1 MMRKIFWSGIILVI
15 ILFNTMP
22 LFAHPHVFIDYQAN
36 FIFNQKGLSGVKL
49 KWIFDEFYSASL
61 LRDYDQ
67 KHDKSLSVSEV
78 KRLQKEAF
86 AAIANYNYFCDLRLN
101 KKVFVIRS
109 ITDFNAAVE
118 NNRLIYVFFIPCQI
132 IAKQNG
138 QEIRLALYDSTYYIS
153 IALKNVNAVSITNPA
168 KLRCAL
174 AIDEFSGELPEA
186 LQTMPE
192 EIIIKFQK

>member
-49 KWIFDEFYSASL
+49 KWIFDEFYSASS

-109 ITDFNAAVE
+109 ITDFNAAAE

-138 QEIRLALYDSTYYIS
+138 LLCGFLIAILQSVSAIAIVLTLNFIIRQSFTATFEDINWALSGVWS
-153 IALKNVNAVSITNPA
+153 K
-168 KLRCAL
+168 L
-174 AIDEFSGELPEA
+174 AIKLLMIEVFLS
-186 LQTMPE
+186 
-192 EIIIKFQK
+192 

>member
-138 QEIRLALYDSTYYIS
+138 LLCGFLIAILQSVSAIAIVLTLNFIIRQSFTATFEDINWALSGVWS
-153 IALKNVNAVSITNPA
+153 K
-168 KLRCAL
+168 L
-174 AIDEFSGELPEA
+174 AIKLLMIEVFLS
-186 LQTMPE
+186 
-192 EIIIKFQK
+192 

>member
-49 KWIFDEFYSASL
+49 KWIFDEFYSASS

-138 QEIRLALYDSTYYIS
+138 LLCGFLIAILQSVSAIAIVLTLNFIIRQSFTATFEDINWALSGVWS
-153 IALKNVNAVSITNPA
+153 K
-168 KLRCAL
+168 L
-174 AIDEFSGELPEA
+174 AIKLLMIEVFLS
-186 LQTMPE
+186 
-192 EIIIKFQK
+192 

>member
-49 KWIFDEFYSASL
+49 KWIFDEFYSASS

-132 IAKQNG
+132 IAKQIGLLCGFLIAILQSVSAIAIVLTLNFI
-138 QEIRLALYDSTYYIS
+138 IRQSFTATFEDINWALSGVWS
-153 IALKNVNAVSITNPA
+153 K
-168 KLRCAL
+168 L
-174 AIDEFSGELPEA
+174 AIKLLMIEVFLS
-186 LQTMPE
+186 
-192 EIIIKFQK
+192 